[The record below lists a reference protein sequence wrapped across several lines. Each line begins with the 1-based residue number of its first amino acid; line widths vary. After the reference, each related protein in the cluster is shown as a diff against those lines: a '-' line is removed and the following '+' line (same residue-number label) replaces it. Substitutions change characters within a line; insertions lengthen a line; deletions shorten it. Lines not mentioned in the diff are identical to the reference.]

1 MNLRSVLRDPQDIDP
16 AGFAFV
22 GNGYALRKEISRE
35 ISRA

>member
-22 GNGYALRKEISRE
+22 GNSYALRKETSRKT
-35 ISRA
+35 SRA